1 MTNLEKYND
10 VFCEVFGVSLEQ
22 LNSDF
27 TNESIAEW
35 DSIGHMNL
43 ISTIEETFDIML
55 DGEDIMQFQSYEQG
69 KDILKKY
76 SIEV

>member
-69 KDILKKY
+69 RDILKKY

>member
-1 MTNLEKYND
+1 MTNLEKYNE

>member
-1 MTNLEKYND
+1 MTNLEKYNE
-10 VFCEVFGVSLEQ
+10 VFCEVFGVSVEQ
-22 LNSDF
+22 LNSGF
-27 TNESIAEW
+27 TNEAISEW

-55 DGEDIMQFQSYEQG
+55 DGDDIMQFQSYEQG